1 MTARSL
7 SKAIVG
13 IVSATVAIAMFAATY
28 VSRAATEKLLR
39 PPLAALPR
47 ADSAPAQTGT
57 HHRTISSEPM
67 GVWSAPEESIDIFV
81 HAAML
86 NTGKVLLWGVLQGAN
101 DSPPP
106 YTPAQLYDPVADT
119 MTDVSTS
126 TQVDIVCGGQSI
138 MPDGRI
144 MVTGGTEIPLVSG
157 GGGVVNTS
165 FFDPKTETWSQ
176 GASMN
181 YPRWYPTNI
190 ELGTGDTLVT
200 SGHDQSGLHAVNQ
213 NETYSSTTNVW
224 TVLPPSANNPNSGN
238 NYLYPRMELLP
249 NGNVFMSAPDQ
260 QGEVLNLTTN
270 KWTAVGVMNFGP
282 RYYAGQVLL
291 PNSYTAFVVGGTPS
305 NADGGGTTPTATTE
319 TIDLSAAKPVFT
331 YGPSM
336 NIARYNQTTLYLADG
351 TVMVVGGNSG
361 PGHYENPV
369 FAAEIYDPA
378 TQQWSLMASQI
389 GVRAYHSVSILLAD
403 GRVISTGS
411 TSNTTY
417 NHYYEI
423 FSPPYLFN
431 GTRPTITDSPASVT
445 YGQQF
450 TITTPD
456 ASEISSVALVM
467 PGATTHANDMQQRYV
482 PLTFTVGSGSLTATA
497 PSSGNWAPP
506 GYYMLVIVNENGVPS
521 VMPFVQLSSGT

>member
-1 MTARSL
+1 MAARL
-7 SKAIVG
+7 VFK
-13 IVSATVAIAMFAATY
+13 TVAAIACAAAAIAIFAANH
-28 VSRAATEKLLR
+28 VSRAAAERLPH
-39 PPLAALPR
+39 PPLAALQH
-47 ADSAPAQTGT
+47 ANSSPAQAGQRAVST
-57 HHRTISSEPM
+57 EPM

-86 NTGKVLLWGVLQGAN
+86 NTGKVLFWGVLQGAN

-119 MTDVSTS
+119 MTDVSS
-126 TQVDIVCGGQSI
+126 YIQADIVCGGQSI
-138 MPDGRI
+138 MPDGRV
-144 MVTGGTEIPLVSG
+144 MVTGGTVIPLATG
-157 GGGVVNTS
+157 GGGIVNTT
-165 FFDPKTETWSQ
+165 FFDPKTETWSF

-190 ELGTGDTLVT
+190 ELGNGGVLVT
-200 SGHDQSGLHAVNQ
+200 SGHDAGGIQAVAQ
-213 NETYSSTTNVW
+213 NEVYSQTTGTW
-224 TVLPPSANNPNSGN
+224 TVLPPSANNPNAGD

-249 NGNVFMSAPDQ
+249 NGNVFQSAPDN

-282 RYYAGQVLL
+282 RYYTGQVLL

-305 NADGGGTTPTATTE
+305 NAEGGGTTATATTE
-319 TIDLSAAKPVFT
+319 TIDLSAPNPVFV

-336 NIARYNQTTLYLADG
+336 NIARYNQTLVYLADG
-351 TVMVVGGNSG
+351 TLLAVGGNSG

-369 FAAEIYDPA
+369 FAAETYNPA
-378 TQQWSLMASQI
+378 TKQWSLMASQL
-389 GVRAYHSVSILLAD
+389 GVRAYHSVSILLPD

-417 NHYYEI
+417 NHDYEI

-431 GTRPTITDSPASVT
+431 GVRPTITASPAAVA

-456 ASEISSVALVM
+456 AATISSVALVM

-482 PLTFTVGSGSLTATA
+482 PLTFTIGNGTVTAAA

-506 GYYMLVIVNENGVPS
+506 GYYMLVIVNGSGVPS